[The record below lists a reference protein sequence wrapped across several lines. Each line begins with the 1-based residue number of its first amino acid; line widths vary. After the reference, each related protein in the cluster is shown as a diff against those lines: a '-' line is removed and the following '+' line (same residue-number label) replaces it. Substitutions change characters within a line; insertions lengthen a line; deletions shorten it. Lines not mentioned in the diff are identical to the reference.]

1 MHDRYCSLFFLIC
14 NKLFQTYKIISS
26 NNAIFLLADNAAV
39 CLDIAAKHASN
50 GQHSIKSRLPMEMK
64 TSSVSFITVRLMC
77 QQTAISKSWMFIW
90 QTGMTPMLYGI
101 GMPIGMHFLR
111 STSYI

>member
-1 MHDRYCSLFFLIC
+1 MIVIAHYFFLIC

-39 CLDIAAKHASN
+39 CLDIADKHASN
-50 GQHSIKSRLPMEMK
+50 GQHSINFIRGCRNEDLF
-64 TSSVSFITVRLMC
+64 SFLHNSPVDVPANSD
-77 QQTAISKSWMFIW
+77 QQELDVYL
-90 QTGMTPMLYGI
+90 QTGMTPMIYGI